1 MRARAA
7 RRATAT
13 TAPVVLVTVALAT
26 ARATTAR
33 ATTAAEEASF
43 YLTKYSPNDAAT
55 CEVGP
60 YGWFC
65 APSNIEYST
74 QVWDP
79 NTAYEADDVT
89 ASTSECAYC
98 GICATC
104 ETGNLTCVRNAA
116 AVCYESCTDDEVRA
130 RLATCDVEME
140 TCMSLYH
147 DVVRYDLR
155 QSVGYAYEF
164 YVNEFNGSDAWLGT
178 RSEPWKT
185 LARAERRVRFMR
197 AVTEA
202 SGLGK
207 ELAAPIQVWIR
218 DLKADGGLDAKNNTH
233 NGRYSGKTYLK

>member
-1 MRARAA
+1 
-7 RRATAT
+7 
-13 TAPVVLVTVALAT
+13 
-26 ARATTAR
+26 
-33 ATTAAEEASF
+33 
-43 YLTKYSPNDAAT
+43 
-55 CEVGP
+55 
-60 YGWFC
+60 
-65 APSNIEYST
+65 
-74 QVWDP
+74 
-79 NTAYEADDVT
+79 
-89 ASTSECAYC
+89 
-98 GICATC
+98 
-104 ETGNLTCVRNAA
+104 VRNAA
-116 AVCYESCTDDEVRA
+116 AVCYESCTDDEVKA